1 MEVKMNDFLHNLR
14 SGKFKRNDR
23 GGRSYKD
30 PQHRGSQW
38 RGDANGRKST
48 HHASSDVVLEIN
60 KALKDIAA
68 SHRRFADAYESKV
81 KADERGAAAME
92 SIAEFLKQRFASG
105 LESLEEDRVEDRFA
119 SESKPEPDSPA
130 IHAEQ
135 TVKTTDFDREKLLT
149 NILELRKEGMSFEK
163 IAQHLES
170 REIPTLAGKGTRRGP
185 VISKLCKEMQA
196 TG

>member
-1 MEVKMNDFLHNLR
+1 MNDFLHNLR

-23 GGRSYKD
+23 GGRPYKD

-38 RGDANGRKST
+38 RGDANGRKSP
-48 HHASSDVVLEIN
+48 HHSSSDVILEVN

-81 KADERGAAAME
+81 RADERKAAAME
-92 SIAEFLKQRFASG
+92 SIAEVLMQRFGSD
-105 LESLEEDRVEDRFA
+105 LEPIEENREEDRVD
-119 SESKPEPDSPA
+119 SESKSEPDTPA

-163 IAQHLES
+163 IAQQLES
-170 REIPTLAGKGTRRGP
+170 REIPTLSGKGTWRGP
-185 VISKLCKEMQA
+185 AISKLCKELQA

>member
-1 MEVKMNDFLHNLR
+1 MNDFLHNLR

-23 GGRSYKD
+23 NSRSYRD

-38 RGDANGRKST
+38 RGDADGRKSP
-48 HHASSDVVLEIN
+48 HHSSSDVVLEIN

-81 KADERGAAAME
+81 KADERRAAAME

-105 LESLEEDRVEDRFA
+105 LESIEEDREEDRA
-119 SESKPEPDSPA
+119 GSESKSEPEPPA

-135 TVKTTDFDREKLLT
+135 TVKTTDFDRKNLPDY
-149 NILELRKEGMSFEK
+149 ILELRKDGMSFEK

-170 REIPTLAGKGTRRGP
+170 NGVPTLSGRGTWRGP
-185 VISKLCKEMQA
+185 AISKLCKEMEA

>member
-1 MEVKMNDFLHNLR
+1 MSDFLHNLR
-14 SGKFKRNDR
+14 SGKFKRTDR
-23 GGRSYKD
+23 NSRSHND

-38 RGDANGRKST
+38 RGDADGRKSPY
-48 HHASSDVVLEIN
+48 HPSSDVVLEIK

-81 KADERGAAAME
+81 KADERRATAME
-92 SIAEFLKQRFASG
+92 SIAEILKRRFARD
-105 LESLEEDRVEDRFA
+105 LESIEEDREEGRVD
-119 SESKPEPDSPA
+119 SESESEPDSPA

-135 TVKTTDFDREKLLT
+135 TEKTNDFDREKLLT

-163 IAQHLES
+163 IAQQLES
-170 REIPTLAGKGTRRGP
+170 REVPTLSGKGTWRGP
-185 VISKLCKEMQA
+185 AISKLCKEMQA

>member
-1 MEVKMNDFLHNLR
+1 MNDFLHNLR

-23 GGRSYKD
+23 SNRSYKD

-38 RGDANGRKST
+38 RGDTNGRKSP
-48 HHASSDVVLEIN
+48 HHASGDVEIN

-81 KADERGAAAME
+81 RADERGAAAME
-92 SIAEFLKQRFASG
+92 SIAEVLMQRFGSD
-105 LESLEEDRVEDRFA
+105 LESIEEDRVD
-119 SESKPEPDSPA
+119 SESKSEPDTPA

-135 TVKTTDFDREKLLT
+135 TVKATDFDREKLLT
-149 NILELRKEGMSFEK
+149 NISDLRKEGMSFEK

-170 REIPTLAGKGTRRGP
+170 RGVPTLSGKGTWRGP
-185 VISKLCKEMQA
+185 GISKLCKELQA